1 MISILRNKDTNTADY
16 RLYSDRIIRLLL
28 ERAILEN
35 ERKIE
40 VNSELHFE

>member
-1 MISILRNKDTNTADY
+1 MISILRSKDTNTADY
-16 RLYSDRIIRLLL
+16 RLYADRIIRLLL

-40 VNSELHFE
+40 INSELHFE